1 MADPT
6 LFHNPR
12 CTKSRTA
19 KQLLDDRGVEY
30 EVVEYLKAPPS
41 RAELERIVELIDDP
55 PAKLVRSG
63 DPKFKDLGLAKGDYV
78 EADAVV
84 DLLVEHPELMERPIL
99 LTDDAAAI
107 GRPTEKIA
115 DLL

>member
-1 MADPT
+1 MADPK

-12 CTKSRTA
+12 CTKSRSA
-19 KQLLDDRGVEY
+19 KQLLDDKGVEY
-30 EVVEYLKAPPS
+30 EVIEYLKAPPA
-41 RAELERIVELIDDP
+41 RAQLERIVELIDDP

-63 DPKFKDLGLAKGDYV
+63 DPKFRDLGLSKDDYV
-78 EADAVV
+78 DADAVV
-84 DLLVEHPELMERPIL
+84 DLLVEHPELMERPVL

>member
-1 MADPT
+1 MAAPK

-12 CTKSRTA
+12 CSKSRSA
-19 KQLLDDRGVEY
+19 KQLLDDRGVDY
-30 EVVEYLKAPPS
+30 EVVEYLKAPPA
-41 RAELERIVELIDDP
+41 RDELERIVSLVEDP

-63 DPKFKDLGLAKGDYV
+63 DPAFKELGLSKADYV

-107 GRPTEKIA
+107 GRPTENIEQ
-115 DLL
+115 LI

>member
-1 MADPT
+1 MAEPK

-12 CTKSRTA
+12 CSKSRTA
-19 KQLLDDRGVEY
+19 KQLLDDRGVDY
-30 EVVEYLKAPPS
+30 EVVEYLKTPPD
-41 RAELERIVELIDDP
+41 RAQLERIVSLLSDP

-63 DPKFKDLGLAKGDYV
+63 DAAFKDLGLDKGDYV

-84 DLLVEHPELMERPIL
+84 DLLVEHPELMERPVL

-107 GRPTEKIA
+107 GRPTENIEKLI
-115 DLL
+115 

>member
-19 KQLLDDRGVEY
+19 KQLLDDRGVVY
-30 EVVEYLKAPPS
+30 QTVEYLKAPPG
-41 RAELERIVELIDDP
+41 RAELERIIELIEDP
-55 PAKLVRSG
+55 PAKLVRTG
-63 DPKFKDLGLAKGDYV
+63 DPKFKELGLAKGDYV

-84 DLLVEHPELMERPIL
+84 GLLVEHPELMERPIL

-107 GRPTEKIA
+107 GRPTENIEKLI
-115 DLL
+115 